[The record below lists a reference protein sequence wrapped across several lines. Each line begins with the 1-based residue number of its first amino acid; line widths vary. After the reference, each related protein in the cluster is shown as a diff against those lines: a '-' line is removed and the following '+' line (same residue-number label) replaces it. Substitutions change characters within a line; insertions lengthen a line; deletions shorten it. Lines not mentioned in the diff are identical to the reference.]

1 MARLYIF
8 GNGFDCKHGL
18 STNYHNF
25 SLFMRDDFTK
35 VYQELGNAFFPNNPD
50 MLWSDFENNMGKFDP
65 LVWYMHNQAWCA
77 GHNSR
82 DLSEKFEDY
91 QTQMQ
96 ACFELWIKDK
106 EEEIEN
112 IKPILDL
119 SPDDYYIN
127 FNYTEVLE
135 QVYGIPSSQIL
146 HIHGDASIDR
156 AELLVVGHG
165 LTEDDITTIGQKSLD
180 SIESAIAVDSLT
192 RPSQSFVTP
201 YVCADESQ
209 KFLTIL
215 RKDTESIIAIHAAFF
230 AKLRS
235 VNRFID
241 EVVILGHS
249 LFAVDVPYFRYLS
262 DNVLDPDTKWK
273 INIYPPE
280 HESAILAHFKKVMAF
295 DAEPVYM

>member
-1 MARLYIF
+1 MAKLYIF
-8 GNGFDCKHGL
+8 GNGFDCKHNL
-18 STNYHNF
+18 STNYYNF
-25 SLFMRDDFTK
+25 SLFMRDNFTK
-35 VYQELGNAFFPNNPD
+35 VYQELGSAFFPNNPD

-65 LVWYMHNQAWCA
+65 LVWYLHNQAWCTN
-77 GHNSR
+77 HNSR

-106 EEEIEN
+106 EEEIESV
-112 IKPILDL
+112 KPILDL

-165 LTEDDITTIGQKSLD
+165 LTEDDISTIGQKSLD
-180 SIESAIAVDSLT
+180 SIESVIADDSLT

-209 KFLTIL
+209 KFLTLL
-215 RKDTESIIAIHAAFF
+215 RKDTESIIAKHKAFF
-230 AKLRS
+230 AKLRRAS
-235 VNRFID
+235 NCID
-241 EVVILGHS
+241 EVIILGHS
-249 LFAVDVPYFRYLS
+249 LFSVDVPYFRHLS
-262 DNVLDPDTKWK
+262 DNVLDPDTKWN
-273 INIYPPE
+273 INIYPRNN
-280 HESAILAHFKKVMAF
+280 ESVILARFKQVMGF
-295 DAEPVYM
+295 EAEPIYL

>member
-1 MARLYIF
+1 MAKLYIF
-8 GNGFDCKHGL
+8 GNGFDCKHNL
-18 STNYHNF
+18 STSYHNF
-25 SLFMRDDFTK
+25 SLFMRDNFTK

-65 LVWYMHNQAWCA
+65 VVWYLHNQAWCTNN
-77 GHNSR
+77 NSR

-106 EEEIEN
+106 EEEIESV
-112 IKPILDL
+112 KPILDL

-165 LTEDDITTIGQKSLD
+165 LTEDDITTIGQMSLD
-180 SIESAIAVDSLT
+180 SIERAIADDSLT
-192 RPSQSFVTP
+192 RPSQSSVTP
-201 YVCADESQ
+201 YVYADESQ
-209 KFLTIL
+209 KFLNKL
-215 RKDTESIIAIHAAFF
+215 RKDTESVIAKHAAFF
-230 AKLRS
+230 AKLRRAS
-235 VNRFID
+235 NCID
-241 EVVILGHS
+241 EVIIFGHS

-262 DNVLDPDTKWK
+262 DNVLDPDTKWN
-273 INIYPPE
+273 INIYPRDN
-280 HESAILAHFKKVMAF
+280 ESVILARFKDVMDF

>member
-1 MARLYIF
+1 MAKLYIF

-18 STNYHNF
+18 STSYHNF
-25 SLFMRDDFTK
+25 SRFMRNDFTK

-65 LVWYMHNQAWCA
+65 LVWYLHNQAWCA
-77 GHNSR
+77 NHNSC

-112 IKPILDL
+112 IKPVLDL
-119 SPDDYYIN
+119 TPDDFYIN

-135 QVYGIPSSQIL
+135 QVYGIPSSHIL
-146 HIHGDASIDR
+146 HIHGDASVDR

-165 LTEDDITTIGQKSLD
+165 LTEDDITTIGKKSLD
-180 SIESAIAVDSLT
+180 SIERTITDESLN
-192 RPSQSFVTP
+192 RPSQSSVTP

-209 KFLTIL
+209 KFLTLL
-215 RKDTESIIAIHAAFF
+215 RKDTESIIAKHKAFF
-230 AKLRS
+230 AKLRRAS
-235 VNRFID
+235 NCID
-241 EVVILGHS
+241 EVIILGHS
-249 LFAVDVPYFRYLS
+249 LFAVDVPYFRHLS

-273 INIYPPE
+273 VNIYPRDN
-280 HESAILAHFKKVMAF
+280 ESVILARFKEAMGF
-295 DAEPVYM
+295 DAEPAYL

>member
-1 MARLYIF
+1 
-8 GNGFDCKHGL
+8 
-18 STNYHNF
+18 
-25 SLFMRDDFTK
+25 MRK
-35 VYQELGNAFFPNNPD
+35 SGRVH
-50 MLWSDFENNMGKFDP
+50 FENNMGKFNP
-65 LVWYMHNQAWCA
+65 LVWYLHNQAWCA
-77 GHNSR
+77 IHNSR

-165 LTEDDITTIGQKSLD
+165 LSEDDITSIGKNAIR
-180 SIESAIAVDSLT
+180 SIEVAVEKGSLSRT
-192 RPSQSFVTP
+192 SQSSVTP

-215 RKDTESIIAIHAAFF
+215 RKDTESIIAKHAAYF
-230 AKLRS
+230 AKLRRAS
-235 VNRFID
+235 NCID
-241 EVVILGHS
+241 EVIILGHS
-249 LFAVDVPYFRYLS
+249 LFAVDVPYFRHLS

-280 HESAILAHFKKVMAF
+280 HESTILAHFKKVMAF